1 MGSVL
6 IKNIGQIVTGDLRS
20 PRQPASS
27 IYIED
32 GVIRAVGGGPASA
45 DTVVDAR
52 GLTAIPGLIDG
63 HVHPL
68 FGEWAPPQETL
79 GWVRAYLH
87 GGVTTMVSAGELH
100 LPGLPLDPPDAKLFK
115 YLAVVAHRCNLA
127 RPAGVKMVAGTLML
141 APGLTEADFDEVAKE
156 GITQAKF
163 IFYPYGATGDEGQ
176 RYVRWCRARG
186 IKVKIH
192 SGGVSRSGASRPAGF
207 AVLRDL
213 DVDIAGHITGGPIPM
228 PEADMERVVNETD
241 CALEIAAAGNYRMTV
256 RLVEMVRRKN
266 ALHRVTMGT
275 DTPSGTGI
283 LPRGMLRTMCFL
295 ASVCGL
301 TAEEAVCV
309 ATGNTAAA
317 HGLEQGRL
325 EVGRPADLVL
335 MGRIIASVAKDGL
348 DALRLGDLP
357 GISMVFVDGQ
367 PLVYPRSNQT
377 PPPEILAGIEKK
389 A

>member
-6 IKNIGQIVTGDLRS
+6 IKNIGQIATGDLRN
-20 PRQPASS
+20 PRHSGTS
-27 IYIED
+27 IYMED
-32 GVIRAVGGGPASA
+32 DVIRAVGGGPASA
-45 DTVVDAR
+45 DMVVDAR

-68 FGEWAPPQETL
+68 FGEWAPPQESL

-115 YLAVVAHRCNLA
+115 YLAVVARRCNLT

-141 APGLTEADFDEVAKE
+141 APGLAEADFDEVAKE

-163 IFYPYGATGDEGQ
+163 IFYPYGETGDEGQ
-176 RYVRWCRARG
+176 RYVRWCRARW

-207 AVLRDL
+207 AVVRDL
-213 DVDIAGHITGGPIPM
+213 GVDIAGHITGGPIPM
-228 PEADMERVVNETD
+228 PEADMQRVVNEMD

-256 RLVEMVRRKN
+256 RLIEMVRQKN
-266 ALHRVTMGT
+266 ALHRVTLGT

-283 LPRGMLRTMCFL
+283 LPRGMLRNMCFL

-301 TAEEAVCV
+301 TPEEAVCV

-317 HGLEQGRL
+317 HGLEQGRI
-325 EVGRPADLVL
+325 EIGRPADLVL
-335 MGRIIASVAKDGL
+335 MGRIKASVAADGL

-357 GISMVFVDGQ
+357 GISMVFVDGE
-367 PLVYPRSNQT
+367 PLVHPRSNQT
-377 PPPEILAGIEKK
+377 PPPETMAAIERGG
-389 A
+389 